1 MDDDEGGG
9 TPRPSGMGS
18 REGTPRPEG
27 GLVPKTDSGDVAG
40 TPRPVSVGGRT
51 PARDSPAHDSQ
62 SFTAKRATILDASF
76 SQAGSQMGSREGSA
90 DRETQGGEAEE
101 GEDVEM
107 GETGE
112 AKDDGSEPDS
122 PLTPPPADDTPQ
134 IVVNGE
140 GDSMDTT

>member
-1 MDDDEGGG
+1 
-9 TPRPSGMGS
+9 
-18 REGTPRPEG
+18 
-27 GLVPKTDSGDVAG
+27 
-40 TPRPVSVGGRT
+40 
-51 PARDSPAHDSQ
+51 
-62 SFTAKRATILDASF
+62 
-76 SQAGSQMGSREGSA
+76 
-90 DRETQGGEAEE
+90 
-101 GEDVEM
+101 M

>member
-1 MDDDEGGG
+1 
-9 TPRPSGMGS
+9 
-18 REGTPRPEG
+18 
-27 GLVPKTDSGDVAG
+27 LAPKTDSGDVVG